1 MRILGVDPGT
11 RLVGYGLIDRV
22 ETLRGRRGSH
32 AAVAGTEFVYVECGV
47 IRLDAD
53 DAMPRRL
60 LALAGALTEIIEE
73 HEPAVVA
80 LETAF
85 HGINASSALKLG
97 QARGAVM
104 LVCAQHGLAVAEYA
118 PALVKRAVVGHGRAS
133 KQDMQTRIQLLCRLA
148 REPQSD
154 AADALALALCHAQ
167 LDMSAGAGRRP
178 V

>member
-11 RLVGYGLIDRV
+11 RVVGYGLIDRQDH
-22 ETLRGRRGSH
+22 RG
-32 AAVAGTEFVYVECGV
+32 EFRYVECGV
-47 IRLDAD
+47 IRLDPAD
-53 DAMPRRL
+53 PMPRRL
-60 LALAGALTEIIEE
+60 LALAGALAEIIAE
-73 HEPAVVA
+73 HAPAVVS

-104 LVCAQHGLAVAEYA
+104 LVCAQHGLEVAEYA
-118 PALVKRAVVGHGRAS
+118 PALVKRAVVGHGRAT

-148 REPQSD
+148 REPLSD

-167 LDMSAGAGRRP
+167 LDMSPGTARRP